1 MTMMSEGYLVAV
13 SCFYDLS
20 FCLDPSAASNEYE
33 NRTEANFTEADGN
46 AFIASLTKVS
56 GQK

>member
-1 MTMMSEGYLVAV
+1 MAV
-13 SCFYDLS
+13 SCFYDLTFS
-20 FCLDPSAASNEYE
+20 LDPFAASNEYE

-56 GQK
+56 GEK

>member
-1 MTMMSEGYLVAV
+1 MMSEGYLVAV

-46 AFIASLTKVS
+46 AFIA
-56 GQK
+56 